1 MNYGSQVGSHNFVFV
16 IVIVFVKK
24 PSSLRYLRAKGRAN
38 KKTRF
43 SEAIFRDNTLFTN
56 PLTPIFLV
64 EIFFVLKIGG
74 LRLLYFVRLSAEKH
88 LSCSLIYT
96 KDLTYYQIALV
107 LSTIVSPCRNQRDIP
122 YLE

>member
-24 PSSLRYLRAKGRAN
+24 PSSLRYLRAKGRAKGN
-38 KKTRF
+38 IKI
-43 SEAIFRDNTLFTN
+43 SETVFRDNPLYPT

-74 LRLLYFVRLSAEKH
+74 LRLYNF
-88 LSCSLIYT
+88 
-96 KDLTYYQIALV
+96 
-107 LSTIVSPCRNQRDIP
+107 
-122 YLE
+122 